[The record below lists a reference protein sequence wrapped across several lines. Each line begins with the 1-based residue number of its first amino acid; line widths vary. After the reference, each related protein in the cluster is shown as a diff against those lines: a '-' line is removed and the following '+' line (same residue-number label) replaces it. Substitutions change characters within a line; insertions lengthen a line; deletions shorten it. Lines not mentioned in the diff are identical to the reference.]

1 MLFDKVQLLSNAYL
15 ISCFEA
21 LPFVTEVTR
30 EGPLVTVAK
39 PDVDLQSCQSG
50 AGHVT
55 ERTLHL
61 IHWKSKKRTHR
72 ILSMQNENMIHDT
85 TITN

>member
-1 MLFDKVQLLSNAYL
+1 MKSWLHVLCDKVQLLSTGHL

-30 EGPLVTVAK
+30 EGPLITVAES
-39 PDVDLQSCQSG
+39 DVDFQSCQSG

-61 IHWKSKKRTHR
+61 IHWK
-72 ILSMQNENMIHDT
+72 
-85 TITN
+85 